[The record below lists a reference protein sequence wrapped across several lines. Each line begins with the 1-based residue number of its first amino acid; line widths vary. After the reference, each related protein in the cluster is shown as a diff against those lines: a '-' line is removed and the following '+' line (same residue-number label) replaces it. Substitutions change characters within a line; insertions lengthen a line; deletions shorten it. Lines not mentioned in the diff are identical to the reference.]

1 MRPHKHKAT
10 GKSCPFTAPD
20 IPSQGVLSP
29 IRHPGSLLWH
39 SPLASAPTLSVSS
52 TQGTVHSCWDQHAFL
67 GAGLLSA
74 LLVACL

>member
-10 GKSCPFTAPD
+10 GKSCPCTAPD
-20 IPSQGVLSP
+20 IPS
-29 IRHPGSLLWH
+29 RHPGSLLWH